1 MKNITVLGSTGS
13 IGKNVLDVVEKFPE
27 KYNIKA
33 LAAATSIARLSEQIE
48 KFRPEIAV
56 VIDRNHAQQ
65 LNDKL
70 PIGAKTD
77 VLWGD
82 DGYKAAVELSDVEM
96 VVSAMVGAAGLKPT
110 ISAIKAKKHIALANK
125 ETLVMA
131 GDNVMALDEKCGVR
145 ILPVD
150 SEHSA
155 VYQCMEGHDRNS
167 LSKILLTASGGPFRT
182 KPAAEFTDIKL
193 EDALNHPTW
202 NMGKKITI
210 DSATLMNKG
219 LEVIEAKYLFG
230 VSCDT
235 IDVVVHPQSIVH
247 SMVALKDGSVLAHM
261 GVPDMRGA
269 IAYAMSWPERLPLEL
284 PLPDFAA
291 IASLTFEA
299 PDMEKFPCL
308 SLAFDACR
316 QGHTLPCVL
325 NAANE
330 IAVGAF
336 LEKKIPFMAIPEI
349 IEKTMEKHKLVK
361 NPEISD
367 IIAADRWARN
377 EADVFIKTGT

>member
-1 MKNITVLGSTGS
+1 
-13 IGKNVLDVVEKFPE
+13 
-27 KYNIKA
+27 
-33 LAAATSIARLSEQIE
+33 
-48 KFRPEIAV
+48 
-56 VIDRNHAQQ
+56 
-65 LNDKL
+65 
-70 PIGAKTD
+70 
-77 VLWGD
+77 
-82 DGYKAAVELSDVEM
+82 
-96 VVSAMVGAAGLKPT
+96 
-110 ISAIKAKKHIALANK
+110 
-125 ETLVMA
+125 
-131 GDNVMALDEKCGVR
+131 
-145 ILPVD
+145 
-150 SEHSA
+150 
-155 VYQCMEGHDRNS
+155 MEGHDRNS